1 MFYSYSP
8 MEEQNLETEYKDG
21 VYARRVLRGMWL
33 YDQAAWR
40 PVQLFAINYDY
51 WYEITK
57 ADGDLEEGEQPKL
70 NESGEQYMIAWT
82 DCGYFDSYMQ
92 LKFGGLTLKSAI
104 ETAEELAGQKIRW
117 DNSVGLL

>member
-1 MFYSYSP
+1 
-8 MEEQNLETEYKDG
+8 MEEQNLETEYKGG

-33 YDQAAWR
+33 YDQAVWR

-57 ADGDLEEGEQPKL
+57 ADGDLEEGEQPKF

-92 LKFGGLTLKSAI
+92 LRFGGLTVKSAI
-104 ETAEELAGQKIRW
+104 IPASGIEPLKLFLYKESLVFKKR
-117 DNSVGLL
+117 N